1 MSWREAAELTRLWM
15 AAADAAKVGRGV
27 TPAQVTEFE
36 GRLKEWVEQ
45 IPDGQNLLYIWVTV
59 RVAAGLRGLADTM
72 MINACDLDTTIP
84 DMTKPE

>member
-27 TPAQVTEFE
+27 TPAQMAEFE
-36 GRLKEWVEQ
+36 GRLKEWISNV
-45 IPDGQNLLYIWVTV
+45 PDGNNLLYIWVTV

-72 MINACDLDTTIP
+72 TLNAWDLDPTEP
-84 DMTKPE
+84 EKTKPE